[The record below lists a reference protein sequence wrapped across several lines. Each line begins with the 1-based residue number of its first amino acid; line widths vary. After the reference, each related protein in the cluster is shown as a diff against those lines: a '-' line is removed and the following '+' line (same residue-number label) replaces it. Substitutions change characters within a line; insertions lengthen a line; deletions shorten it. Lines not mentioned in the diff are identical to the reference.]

1 MPSFIIQFAIH
12 SVFPL
17 TLVELLCELL
27 GIIEAGKLEAE
38 ESYYDICKYLIEQ
51 KTFEFE
57 SGSMCEHFDNSK
69 GIRNLV
75 SDVSKAYYVR
85 LCFVVKRS
93 NERKFHYVL

>member
-17 TLVELLCELL
+17 TLVELLCELF

-57 SGSMCEHFDNSK
+57 SGSM
-69 GIRNLV
+69 
-75 SDVSKAYYVR
+75 
-85 LCFVVKRS
+85 
-93 NERKFHYVL
+93 